1 MNLDTI
7 SIKNFLKEVQ
17 LINIK
22 YEERNKENQFE
33 IFSILRKPHDEVSL
47 HSRFI
52 YELLNPQGTH
62 KQDSIF
68 LEKFVGLFLANW
80 KFDCKIA
87 EVYREKTCE
96 NGRIDILIQNKEK
109 THAIIIENKIYC
121 DNNYDYEQLAKY
133 YEAIK
138 NQGFQEIKVI
148 YLTLDGREPNGES
161 AENLNKEDILFI
173 AYNKYNKTSALTKDE
188 REAQQRE
195 NRDSDSKNFNISNK
209 SILDWIKSCIEIEEV
224 ALKPKIRETLVQY
237 KILIKKLTE
246 DTMENAQKLEI
257 LDLLKQSKENSKSY
271 FSIIES
277 CDYIEKE
284 IIRETWKELKL
295 KMKEVKDVSNIE
307 LYKDNRGKW
316 LFFDY
321 KDKITLAFEGWKGM
335 RGSRQSL
342 PTFFGILKKKSVK
355 EKNEFMDKTLN
366 DQFQKKMK
374 EKGNPYWYS
383 KQFTNL
389 DIKDLILEEEK
400 KEVIE
405 NLCKEV
411 LEFAQKE
418 LKSLLEK

>member
-1 MNLDTI
+1 
-7 SIKNFLKEVQ
+7 
-17 LINIK
+17 
-22 YEERNKENQFE
+22 
-33 IFSILRKPHDEVSL
+33 
-47 HSRFI
+47 
-52 YELLNPQGTH
+52 
-62 KQDSIF
+62 
-68 LEKFVGLFLANW
+68 
-80 KFDCKIA
+80 
-87 EVYREKTCE
+87 
-96 NGRIDILIQNKEK
+96 
-109 THAIIIENKIYC
+109 
-121 DNNYDYEQLAKY
+121 
-133 YEAIK
+133 
-138 NQGFQEIKVI
+138 
-148 YLTLDGREPNGES
+148 
-161 AENLNKEDILFI
+161 
-173 AYNKYNKTSALTKDE
+173 
-188 REAQQRE
+188 
-195 NRDSDSKNFNISNK
+195 
-209 SILDWIKSCIEIEEV
+209 
-224 ALKPKIRETLVQY
+224 
-237 KILIKKLTE
+237 
-246 DTMENAQKLEI
+246 
-257 LDLLKQSKENSKSY
+257 
-271 FSIIES
+271 
-277 CDYIEKE
+277 
-284 IIRETWKELKL
+284 
-295 KMKEVKDVSNIE
+295 MKEVKDVSNIE

>member
-7 SIKNFLKEVQ
+7 AIKIFLKEVQ

-33 IFSILRKPHDEVSL
+33 IFSILREPHEEVGL

-62 KQDSIF
+62 NQDSIF
-68 LEKFVGLFLANW
+68 LEKFVGLFLADW
-80 KFDCKIA
+80 KFDCKTA

-161 AENLNKEDILFI
+161 AENLHKEDILLI
-173 AYNKYNKTSALTKDE
+173 AYNKYNKTVALTKDE
-188 REAQQRE
+188 REEHQRE
-195 NRDSDSKNFNISNK
+195 NRNSDSKNFNTSNK

-257 LDLLKQSKENSKSY
+257 LGLLKQSKENSKSY

-277 CDYIEKE
+277 CDYIKDKIIGE
-284 IIRETWKELKL
+284 IWKELES
-295 KMKEVKDVSNIE
+295 KMEEVEDVSNVE
-307 LYKDNRGKW
+307 LYTDDRGKW

-321 KDKITLAFEGWKGM
+321 KNKITLAFDAWKGV
-335 RGSRQSL
+335 RGSHQIL
-342 PTFFGILKKKSVK
+342 PTFFGIPKKKPVK
-355 EKNEFMDKTLN
+355 EKNGIKYKNLN
-366 DQFQKKMK
+366 DQFQKK
-374 EKGNPYWYS
+374 GNTHWYS
-383 KQFTNL
+383 TQLTNL